1 MAESTSTTNAR
12 ESLIE
17 KIRELAW
24 LHSDFEEFTLAS
36 GRTSRHFFDMKPVMM
51 DPKCA
56 HYLGVLIHAKLDEL
70 GDIDTV
76 GGLELGAVPLAGIAI
91 AKAGV
96 GSNLRGFLMR
106 KEPKGRGGR
115 KTGNP
120 PGIEGSTL
128 LAGDRCV
135 ILEDVTTTG
144 GSALK
149 AVDRLIEMGCDVV
162 ACITILDR
170 QEGGMEAF
178 AEAGVPLYPLTTLA
192 DIEA

>member
-1 MAESTSTTNAR
+1 MADSTSADNAKQ
-12 ESLIE
+12 SLIE

-24 LHSDFEEFTLAS
+24 LCSETEEFTLAS
-36 GRTSRHFFDMKPVMM
+36 GRKSRHFFDMKPVMM
-51 DPKCA
+51 DPECA
-56 HYLGVLIHAKLDEL
+56 HFLGVLIHDKLTEL
-70 GDIDTV
+70 GDIDSV
-76 GGLELGAVPLAGIAI
+76 GGLELGAVPLTGIAI
-91 AKAGV
+91 AKAGQ
-96 GSNLRGFLMR
+96 GSTLRGFIIR

-128 LAGDRCV
+128 KSGDRCI

-149 AVDRLIEMGCDVV
+149 AVERLIDIGCNVV
-162 ACITILDR
+162 GCITILDR

-178 AEAGVPLYPLTTLA
+178 SAAGIPLYPLSTLA
-192 DIEA
+192 DIEG

>member
-1 MAESTSTTNAR
+1 MAESTSAPNAK

-24 LHSDFEEFTLAS
+24 LHSDHEEFTLAS

-51 DPKCA
+51 DPQCA
-56 HYLGVLIHAKLDEL
+56 HYLGVLIHAKLEEL
-70 GDIDTV
+70 GGIDTV
-76 GGLELGAVPLAGIAI
+76 GGLELGAVPLTGIAI
-91 AKAGV
+91 AKAGA
-96 GSNLRGFLMR
+96 GSNLRGFIMR

-128 LAGDRCV
+128 LSGDRCV

-162 ACITILDR
+162 GCITILDR

-178 AEAGVPLYPLTTLA
+178 SEAGVPLYPLTTLA
-192 DIEA
+192 DIES

>member
-1 MAESTSTTNAR
+1 MAESTSAHNAK
-12 ESLIE
+12 ESLVE

-24 LHSDFEEFTLAS
+24 LHSDHEEFTLAS

-51 DPKCA
+51 DPQCA
-56 HYLGVLIHAKLDEL
+56 HYLGVLIHAKLEEL
-70 GDIDTV
+70 GGIDTV
-76 GGLELGAVPLAGIAI
+76 GGLELGAVPLTGIAI
-91 AKAGV
+91 AKAGA
-96 GSNLRGFLMR
+96 GSNLWGFIMR

-120 PGIEGSTL
+120 PGIEGATL
-128 LAGDRCV
+128 LSGDRCV

-162 ACITILDR
+162 GCITILDR

-178 AEAGVPLYPLTTLA
+178 SEAGVPLYPLTTLA
-192 DIEA
+192 DIES

>member
-1 MAESTSTTNAR
+1 MAESTSAPNAK
-12 ESLIE
+12 ESLVE

-24 LHSDFEEFTLAS
+24 LHSDHEEFTLAS

-51 DPKCA
+51 DPQCA
-56 HYLGVLIHAKLDEL
+56 HYLGVLIHAKLEEL
-70 GDIDTV
+70 GGIDTV
-76 GGLELGAVPLAGIAI
+76 GGLELGAVPLTGIAI
-91 AKAGV
+91 AKAGA
-96 GSNLRGFLMR
+96 GSNLRGFIMR

-128 LAGDRCV
+128 LSGDRCV

-162 ACITILDR
+162 GCITILDR
-170 QEGGMEAF
+170 QEGGVEAF
-178 AEAGVPLYPLTTLA
+178 SEAGIPLYPLTTLA
-192 DIEA
+192 DIES

>member
-1 MAESTSTTNAR
+1 MAESTSTPNAK

-24 LHSDFEEFTLAS
+24 LHSDHEEFTLAS

-51 DPKCA
+51 DPQCA
-56 HYLGVLIHAKLDEL
+56 HNLGVLIHAKLGEL
-70 GDIDTV
+70 GNIDTV
-76 GGLELGAVPLAGIAI
+76 GGLELGAVPLTGIAI
-91 AKAGV
+91 AKAGT
-96 GSNLRGFLMR
+96 GSNLRGFIMR

-162 ACITILDR
+162 GCITILDR

-178 AEAGVPLYPLTTLA
+178 SEAGIPLYPLTTLA

>member
-1 MAESTSTTNAR
+1 MAESTSAPNAR

-24 LHSDFEEFTLAS
+24 LHSDHEEFTLAS

-51 DPKCA
+51 DPQCA
-56 HYLGVLIHAKLDEL
+56 HYLGVLIHAKLEEL
-70 GDIDTV
+70 GGIDTV
-76 GGLELGAVPLAGIAI
+76 GGLELGAVPLTGIAI
-91 AKAGV
+91 AKAGA
-96 GSNLRGFLMR
+96 GSNLRGFIMR

-128 LAGDRCV
+128 LSGDRCV

-162 ACITILDR
+162 GCITILDR

-178 AEAGVPLYPLTTLA
+178 SEAGVPLYPLTTLA
-192 DIEA
+192 DIES

>member
-1 MAESTSTTNAR
+1 MGESTDVKDAKDA
-12 ESLIE
+12 LIG

-24 LHSDFEEFTLAS
+24 LHSDHEEFTLAS
-36 GRTSRHFFDMKPVMM
+36 GRKSRHFFDMKPVMM
-51 DPKCA
+51 EPECA
-56 HYLGVLIHAKLDEL
+56 HYLGVLIHDEL
-70 GDIDTV
+70 VRMGNIDSV
-76 GGLELGAVPLAGIAI
+76 GGLELGAVPLTGIAI

-96 GSNLRGFLMR
+96 GSTLRGFIIR

-128 LAGDRCV
+128 SSGDRCV

-149 AVDRLIEMGCDVV
+149 AVERLIEMGCDVV

-178 AEAGVPLYPLTTLA
+178 AKAEIPLHALTTLS
-192 DIEA
+192 DIEG

>member
-1 MAESTSTTNAR
+1 MAESTSAPNAK

-24 LHSDFEEFTLAS
+24 LHSDHEEFTLAS

-51 DPKCA
+51 DPQCA
-56 HYLGVLIHAKLDEL
+56 HYLGVLIHAKLEEL
-70 GDIDTV
+70 GGIDTV
-76 GGLELGAVPLAGIAI
+76 GGLELGAVPLTGIAI

-96 GSNLRGFLMR
+96 GSNLRGFIMR

-128 LAGDRCV
+128 LSGDRCV

-162 ACITILDR
+162 GCITILDR

-178 AEAGVPLYPLTTLA
+178 SEAGIPLYPLTTLA
-192 DIEA
+192 DIES

>member
-1 MAESTSTTNAR
+1 
-12 ESLIE
+12 
-17 KIRELAW
+17 
-24 LHSDFEEFTLAS
+24 
-36 GRTSRHFFDMKPVMM
+36 MKPVMM

-56 HYLGVLIHAKLDEL
+56 HYLGVLIHAKLGEL
-70 GDIDTV
+70 GAIDTV
-76 GGLELGAVPLAGIAI
+76 GGLELGAVPLTGIAI

-149 AVDRLIEMGCDVV
+149 AVERLIEMGCDVV